1 MKIKDLQKYTKNLYY
16 FSEAINTKNQ
26 MLFLKQ
32 GDKELI
38 NMQLSLLTCKN
49 CFGSLYS
56 ASTEKDKDLLKKLFI
71 HSIDI
76 YFPERNKFLDPLYCL
91 CEYINLYINPEDVI
105 DENVFYKI
113 LNSGYYF
120 SNKTKLANKSDA
132 IYIINSSEIYIYKSS
147 KV

>member
-1 MKIKDLQKYTKNLYY
+1 MRVKDLQKYTKNLYY

-32 GDKELI
+32 GNKDLI
-38 NMQLSLLTCKN
+38 NMQLSLLTCEN
-49 CFGSLYS
+49 CFGNLYS
-56 ASTEKDKDLLKKLFI
+56 ASTEMNKELIKKLFM
-71 HSIDI
+71 HSINI
-76 YFPERNKFLDPLYCL
+76 YFPEKNKYLDPLYCL

-105 DENVFYKI
+105 DQSVFYNI

-120 SNKTKLANKSDA
+120 SNKANLADKHNAK
-132 IYIINSSEIYIYKSS
+132 YIINSSEINIYEST